1 MMMIII
7 MMMMMAMMMMA
18 MMMMTMM
25 MMMAMMMLLL
35 MLMIRDIDIDIDI
48 GPHLLDPTQLA
59 PLQTRSE
66 MRWFQMKPV
75 RVGLLGGS
83 NTSKGSLRGLRVA
96 LETSRP

>member
-1 MMMIII
+1 
-7 MMMMMAMMMMA
+7 MMMMTTMMMMMA

-25 MMMAMMMLLL
+25 MVMVMMMLMLL
-35 MLMIRDIDIDIDI
+35 LMIRDIDIDIDI
-48 GPHLLDPTQLA
+48 DIGPPLLDPTQLA